1 MREQFHNLQ
10 ILRGVACLLVV
21 AYHLAGSERGYGL
34 SFSPMRPL
42 LWFGY
47 AGVDLFFVLSGF
59 IIATTCR
66 TDLGRIAKLPRYL
79 FRRAWR
85 SYPTYWAALI
95 LAAIFFEATSPEPLI
110 RAEWTAEVTD
120 TLLVLPQPIVP
131 RIVPVAWTLS
141 YELLF
146 YAAFGALFILP
157 RIAAVP
163 VLVGWAGLVVTAAAT
178 STHPGNRFAALAASP
193 FVLEFLAGALIA
205 WCPVRLSRRLA
216 VALLA
221 AAAAWLAGSSTI
233 LFDPDPNWLP
243 VTTAPR
249 VLAFGVPA
257 ALIVF
262 AMVGW
267 ERTAGRLDWPWL
279 KTAGDASY
287 SIYLLHGPSLVL
299 TMYLTMLVKWP
310 HSRLGHTAWLVVM
323 FAGAVGP
330 GLLLYRWVER
340 PLLNLVKRKKAEAA
354 AIPLPTPAAPPAKRA
369 A

>member
-47 AGVDLFFVLSGF
+47 SGVDLFFVLSGF

-66 TDLGRIAKLPRYL
+66 ADLGRIAKLPRYL

-85 SYPTYWAALI
+85 IYPTYWAALI

-110 RAEWTAEVTD
+110 RAEWTTEVTD
-120 TLLVLPQPIVP
+120 TLLLLPQPIVP

-141 YELLF
+141 YELMF
-146 YAAFGALFILP
+146 YAAFGLLFILP
-157 RIAAVP
+157 RVAAVP
-163 VLVGWAGLVVTAAAT
+163 VLAGWAGLVVTAT
-178 STHPGNRFAALAASP
+178 LTNTHPGNRFAALAASP

-205 WCPVRLSRRLA
+205 WCPARLSRRIAAGIL
-216 VALLA
+216 VA
-221 AAAAWLAGSSTI
+221 AAVWLVGFSMI
-233 LFDPDPNWLP
+233 LFNPDPNWLP
-243 VTTAPR
+243 VTTPPR

-257 ALIVF
+257 SLIVF

-267 ERTAGRLDWPWL
+267 ERTAGRLDWHWL

-287 SIYLLHGPSLVL
+287 SIYLLHVPCLVL
-299 TMYLTMLVKWP
+299 TMYLTLLVKWS
-310 HSRLGHTAWLVVM
+310 HSRLGHTAWLLVM
-323 FAGAVGP
+323 FVGAVVP

-340 PLLNLVKRKKAEAA
+340 PLLNLVKRKKPAGSVIT
-354 AIPLPTPAAPPAKRA
+354 IPAPAASPAKRA